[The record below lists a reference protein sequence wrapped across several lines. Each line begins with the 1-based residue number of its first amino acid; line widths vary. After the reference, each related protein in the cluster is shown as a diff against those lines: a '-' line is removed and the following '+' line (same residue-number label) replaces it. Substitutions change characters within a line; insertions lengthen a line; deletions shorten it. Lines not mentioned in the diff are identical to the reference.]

1 MSKTNCLLPSK
12 GFCLNF
18 LVRMVNSTMAD
29 GGAPERIG
37 TEPACEAAL
46 PCSLALEP

>member
-1 MSKTNCLLPSK
+1 MSKTNCLLPNR

-29 GGAPERIG
+29 GGRCRSDLG
-37 TEPACEAAL
+37 RCRCVRQCCRAL
-46 PCSLALEP
+46 W